1 MTICYING
9 KYMPKIESKISI
21 EDRGL
26 NFSDGIYEVIRFKNK
41 KLLNFEDH
49 QIRLERS
56 LHEIKIN
63 FPFASKK
70 SVKIIISNLLK
81 INSYEN
87 GFVYLQIT
95 RGTATRNH
103 LFPKFSKPNV
113 ILSLYP
119 EPNLSNLSKGVSIIL
134 TDDMRW
140 KRCDIKS
147 VSLLPNVLG
156 KQFAHENGCYE
167 SWQMDKE
174 QYITEGTTSNAFIV
188 SGAGKIK
195 THPLNNK
202 ILGGVTRN
210 TLLRV
215 AKKKKIR
222 IEEKAFSLKELI
234 NCEEA
239 FLTSTTVGVLPVI
252 KINNKKIKSG
262 KIGNK
267 TKILIEIYNEFLKN
281 QLI

>member
-1 MTICYING
+1 MSICYING

-41 KLLNFEDH
+41 KLLNFKDH
-49 QIRLERS
+49 QTRLERS
-56 LHEIKIN
+56 LNEIKIT

-103 LFPKFSKPNV
+103 LFPKFTKPNV

-119 EPNLSNLSKGVSIIL
+119 EPDISNLSQGVSIIL

-156 KQFAHENGCYE
+156 KQYAHENGCYE

-174 QYITEGTTSNAFIV
+174 KYITEGTTSNAFIV
-188 SGAGKIK
+188 SKTGKIK

-210 TLLRV
+210 TLIRA
-215 AKKKKIR
+215 AKLKKVLIV
-222 IEEKAFSLKELI
+222 EKAFSLKDLL

-239 FLTSTTVGVLPVI
+239 FLTSTTVGVLPVT

-262 KIGNK
+262 KIGSQ
-267 TKILIEIYNEFLKN
+267 TKKLIKIYNEFLKN
-281 QLI
+281 QLV

>member
-1 MTICYING
+1 MSICYING

-41 KLLNFEDH
+41 KLLNFKDH
-49 QIRLERS
+49 QSRLERS
-56 LHEIKIN
+56 LNEIKIT

-103 LFPKFSKPNV
+103 LFPKFTKPNV

-119 EPNLSNLSKGVSIIL
+119 EPDISNLSQGVSIIL

-156 KQFAHENGCYE
+156 KQYAHENGCYE

-174 QYITEGTTSNAFIV
+174 KYITEGTTSNAFIV
-188 SGAGKIK
+188 SKTGKIK

-210 TLLRV
+210 TLIRA
-215 AKKKKIR
+215 AKLNKVPIV
-222 IEEKAFSLKELI
+222 EKAFSLKDLL

-239 FLTSTTVGVLPVI
+239 FLTSTTVGVLPVT

-262 KIGNK
+262 KIGSQ
-267 TKILIEIYNEFLKN
+267 TKKLIKIYNEFLKN
-281 QLI
+281 QLV

>member
-1 MTICYING
+1 MSICYING

-41 KLLNFEDH
+41 KLLNFKDH
-49 QIRLERS
+49 QSRLERS
-56 LHEIKIN
+56 LNEIKIT
-63 FPFASKK
+63 FPFASKR

-103 LFPKFSKPNV
+103 LFPKFTKPNV

-119 EPNLSNLSKGVSIIL
+119 EPDISNLSQGVSVIL

-156 KQFAHENGCYE
+156 KQYAHENGCYE

-174 QYITEGTTSNAFIV
+174 KYITEGTTSNAFIV
-188 SGAGKIK
+188 SKTGKIK

-210 TLLRV
+210 TLIRA
-215 AKKKKIR
+215 AKLNKVPIV
-222 IEEKAFSLKELI
+222 EKAFSLKDLL
-234 NCEEA
+234 NCKEA
-239 FLTSTTVGVLPVI
+239 FLTSTTVGVLPVT

-262 KIGNK
+262 KIGSQ
-267 TKILIEIYNEFLKN
+267 TKKLIKIYNEFLKN
-281 QLI
+281 QLV

>member
-41 KLLNFEDH
+41 KLLNFKDH

-210 TLLRV
+210 TLIRV

>member
-1 MTICYING
+1 MSICYING

-41 KLLNFEDH
+41 KLLNFKDH
-49 QIRLERS
+49 QSRLERS
-56 LHEIKIN
+56 LNEIKIT

-103 LFPKFSKPNV
+103 LFPKFTKPNV

-119 EPNLSNLSKGVSIIL
+119 EPDISNLSQGVSIIL

-156 KQFAHENGCYE
+156 KQYAHENGCYE

-174 QYITEGTTSNAFIV
+174 KYITEGTTSNAFMV
-188 SGAGKIK
+188 SKTGKIK

-210 TLLRV
+210 TLIRA
-215 AKKKKIR
+215 AKLNKVPIV
-222 IEEKAFSLKELI
+222 EKAFSLKDLL

-239 FLTSTTVGVLPVI
+239 FLTSTTVGVLPVT

-262 KIGNK
+262 KIGSQ
-267 TKILIEIYNEFLKN
+267 TKKLIKIYNEFLKN
-281 QLI
+281 QLV

>member
-41 KLLNFEDH
+41 KLLNFKDH

-56 LHEIKIN
+56 LHEIKIT

-103 LFPKFSKPNV
+103 LFPKFTKPNV

-119 EPNLSNLSKGVSIIL
+119 EPNLSNLSKGVSVIL

-156 KQFAHENGCYE
+156 KQFAYENGCYE

-174 QYITEGTTSNAFIV
+174 EYITEGTTSNAFIV
-188 SGAGKIK
+188 SKAGKIK

-210 TLLRV
+210 TLIRV
-215 AKKKKIR
+215 AKTKKIP

-239 FLTSTTVGVLPVI
+239 FLTSTTVGVLPVT

-281 QLI
+281 QLV

>member
-210 TLLRV
+210 TLIRV

-239 FLTSTTVGVLPVI
+239 FLTSTTVGVLPVT

>member
-210 TLLRV
+210 TLIRV

>member
-1 MTICYING
+1 MSICYING

-41 KLLNFEDH
+41 KLLNFKDH
-49 QIRLERS
+49 QTRLERS
-56 LHEIKIN
+56 LNEIKIT

-103 LFPKFSKPNV
+103 LFPKFTKPNV

-119 EPNLSNLSKGVSIIL
+119 EPDISNLSQGVSIIL

-156 KQFAHENGCYE
+156 KQYAHENGCYE

-174 QYITEGTTSNAFIV
+174 KYITEGTTSNAFIV
-188 SGAGKIK
+188 SMTGEIK

-210 TLLRV
+210 TLIRA
-215 AKKKKIR
+215 AKLKKVPIV
-222 IEEKAFSLKELI
+222 EKAFSLKDLL

-239 FLTSTTVGVLPVI
+239 FLTSTTVGVLPVT

-262 KIGNK
+262 KIGNQ
-267 TKILIEIYNEFLKN
+267 TKKLIKIYNEFLKN
-281 QLI
+281 QLV

>member
-1 MTICYING
+1 MSICYING

-41 KLLNFEDH
+41 KLLNFKD
-49 QIRLERS
+49 QQSRLERS
-56 LHEIKIN
+56 LNEIKIT

-103 LFPKFSKPNV
+103 LFPKFTKPNV

-119 EPNLSNLSKGVSIIL
+119 EPDISNLSQGVSIIL

-156 KQFAHENGCYE
+156 KQFAYENGCYE

-174 QYITEGTTSNAFIV
+174 KYITEGTTSNAFIV
-188 SGAGKIK
+188 SKTGKIK

-210 TLLRV
+210 TLIRA
-215 AKKKKIR
+215 AKLKKVPIV
-222 IEEKAFSLKELI
+222 EKAFL
-234 NCEEA
+234 
-239 FLTSTTVGVLPVI
+239 
-252 KINNKKIKSG
+252 
-262 KIGNK
+262 
-267 TKILIEIYNEFLKN
+267 
-281 QLI
+281 

>member
-1 MTICYING
+1 MSICYING

-41 KLLNFEDH
+41 KLLNFKDH
-49 QIRLERS
+49 QTRLERS
-56 LHEIKIN
+56 LNEIKIT

-103 LFPKFSKPNV
+103 LFPKFTKPNV

-119 EPNLSNLSKGVSIIL
+119 EPDISNLSQGVSVIL

-156 KQFAHENGCYE
+156 KQYAHENGCYE

-174 QYITEGTTSNAFIV
+174 KYITEGTTSNAFIV
-188 SGAGKIK
+188 SKTGKIK

-210 TLLRV
+210 TLIRA
-215 AKKKKIR
+215 AKLKKVLIV
-222 IEEKAFSLKELI
+222 EKAFSLKDLL

-239 FLTSTTVGVLPVI
+239 FLTSTTVGVLPVT

-262 KIGNK
+262 KIGSQ
-267 TKILIEIYNEFLKN
+267 TKKLIKIYNEFLKN
-281 QLI
+281 QLV

>member
-1 MTICYING
+1 MSICYING

-41 KLLNFEDH
+41 KLLNFKDH
-49 QIRLERS
+49 QTRLERS
-56 LHEIKIN
+56 LNEIKIT

-70 SVKIIISNLLK
+70 SVKIVISNLLK

-103 LFPKFSKPNV
+103 LFPKFTKPNV

-119 EPNLSNLSKGVSIIL
+119 EPDISNLSQGVSVIL

-156 KQFAHENGCYE
+156 KQYAHENGCYE

-174 QYITEGTTSNAFIV
+174 KYITEGTTSNAFIV
-188 SGAGKIK
+188 SKTGKIK

-210 TLLRV
+210 TLIRA
-215 AKKKKIR
+215 AKLKKVPIV
-222 IEEKAFSLKELI
+222 EKAFSLKDLL

-239 FLTSTTVGVLPVI
+239 FLTSTTVGVLPVT

-262 KIGNK
+262 KIGSQ
-267 TKILIEIYNEFLKN
+267 TKKLIKIYNEFLKK
-281 QLI
+281 QLV

>member
-41 KLLNFEDH
+41 KLLNYKDH

-210 TLLRV
+210 TLIRV

-239 FLTSTTVGVLPVI
+239 FLTSTTVGVLPVT

>member
-1 MTICYING
+1 MSICYING

-41 KLLNFEDH
+41 KLLNFKDH
-49 QIRLERS
+49 QTRLERS
-56 LHEIKIN
+56 LNEIKIT

-103 LFPKFSKPNV
+103 LFPKFTKPNV

-119 EPNLSNLSKGVSIIL
+119 EPDISNLSQGVSIIL

-156 KQFAHENGCYE
+156 KQYAHENGCYE

-174 QYITEGTTSNAFIV
+174 KYITEGTTSNAFIV
-188 SGAGKIK
+188 SKTGKIK

-210 TLLRV
+210 TLIRA
-215 AKKKKIR
+215 AKLNKVPIV
-222 IEEKAFSLKELI
+222 EKAFSLKDLL

-239 FLTSTTVGVLPVI
+239 FLTSTTVGVLPVT

-262 KIGNK
+262 KIGSQ
-267 TKILIEIYNEFLKN
+267 TKKLIKIYNEFLEN
-281 QLI
+281 QLV

>member
-1 MTICYING
+1 MSICYING

-41 KLLNFEDH
+41 KLLNFKDH
-49 QIRLERS
+49 QTRLERS
-56 LHEIKIN
+56 LNEIKIT

-103 LFPKFSKPNV
+103 LFPKFTKPNV

-119 EPNLSNLSKGVSIIL
+119 EPDISNLSQGVSIIL

-156 KQFAHENGCYE
+156 KQYAHENGCYE

-174 QYITEGTTSNAFIV
+174 KYITEGTTSNAFIV
-188 SGAGKIK
+188 SKTGKIK

-210 TLLRV
+210 TLIRA
-215 AKKKKIR
+215 AKLKMVPIVER
-222 IEEKAFSLKELI
+222 AFSLKDLL

-239 FLTSTTVGVLPVI
+239 FLTSTTVGVLPVT

-262 KIGNK
+262 KIGSQ
-267 TKILIEIYNEFLKN
+267 TKKLIKIYNEFLEK
-281 QLI
+281 QLV

>member
-1 MTICYING
+1 MSICYING

-41 KLLNFEDH
+41 KLLNFKDH
-49 QIRLERS
+49 QTRLERS
-56 LHEIKIN
+56 LNEIKIT

-70 SVKIIISNLLK
+70 SVKIIILNLLK
-81 INSYEN
+81 VNSYEN

-103 LFPKFSKPNV
+103 LFPKFIKPNV

-119 EPNLSNLSKGVSIIL
+119 EPDISNLSQGVSIIL

-156 KQFAHENGCYE
+156 KQYAHENGCYE

-174 QYITEGTTSNAFIV
+174 KYITEGTTSNAFIV
-188 SGAGKIK
+188 SKTGKIK

-210 TLLRV
+210 TLIRA
-215 AKKKKIR
+215 AKLKKVPIV
-222 IEEKAFSLKELI
+222 EKAFSLKDLL

-239 FLTSTTVGVLPVI
+239 FLTSTTVGVLPVT
-252 KINNKKIKSG
+252 KINNKKVKSG
-262 KIGNK
+262 EIGSQ
-267 TKILIEIYNEFLKN
+267 TKKLIKIYNEFLKN
-281 QLI
+281 QLV

>member
-41 KLLNFEDH
+41 KLLNFKDH

-210 TLLRV
+210 TLIRV
-215 AKKKKIR
+215 AKKKKY
-222 IEEKAFSLKELI
+222 ELRRKL
-234 NCEEA
+234 
-239 FLTSTTVGVLPVI
+239 FL
-252 KINNKKIKSG
+252 
-262 KIGNK
+262 
-267 TKILIEIYNEFLKN
+267 
-281 QLI
+281 

>member
-1 MTICYING
+1 MSICYING

-41 KLLNFEDH
+41 KLLNFKDH
-49 QIRLERS
+49 QTRLERS
-56 LHEIKIN
+56 LNEIKIT

-70 SVKIIISNLLK
+70 SVKIIILNLLK
-81 INSYEN
+81 VNSYEN

-103 LFPKFSKPNV
+103 LFPKFIKPNV

-119 EPNLSNLSKGVSIIL
+119 EPDISNLSQGVSIIL

-156 KQFAHENGCYE
+156 KQYAHENGCYE

-174 QYITEGTTSNAFIV
+174 KYITEGTTSNAFIV
-188 SGAGKIK
+188 SKTGKIK

-210 TLLRV
+210 TLIRA
-215 AKKKKIR
+215 AKLKKVPIV
-222 IEEKAFSLKELI
+222 EKAFSLKDLL

-239 FLTSTTVGVLPVI
+239 FLTSTTVGVLPVT

-262 KIGNK
+262 KIGSQ
-267 TKILIEIYNEFLKN
+267 TKKLIKIYNEFLKN
-281 QLI
+281 QLV